1 MDTELDIYQLIEM
14 GVPSAIAVYL
24 VYFITHKIDRSLRDV
39 RDSILD
45 LTHHIK
51 QQSAGRFL

>member
-1 MDTELDIYQLIEM
+1 MDIYKLIEM

-24 VYFITHKIDRSLRDV
+24 VYFITTKIDRSLRDV

-51 QQSAGRFL
+51 QSTSQ

>member
-1 MDTELDIYQLIEM
+1 LDIYKLIEM

-24 VYFITHKIDRSLRDV
+24 VYFITTKIDRSLRDV

-51 QQSAGRFL
+51 QTNQ